1 MKSWVKEDH
10 SSTVQ
15 HRGDRETS
23 SAVQRVDF
31 DGSAVMNFFVGS
43 ASHRVG
49 DGSSRNWVVSAVCR
63 VGGSYRRSAS
73 ALRRQCIGSTVCVGS
88 ALRRVTSRR
97 HTSERLTSAAQR
109 FVGFSSTA
117 ASQQRVSS

>member
-1 MKSWVKEDH
+1 MR
-10 SSTVQ
+10 

-23 SAVQRVDF
+23 SAVQRVNF
-31 DGSAVMNFFVGS
+31 DATAVMNFFVGS

-63 VGGSYRRSAS
+63 VGGSYRRSAL
-73 ALRRQCIGSTVCVGS
+73 ALRRSASSRLFASAVRCV
-88 ALRRVTSRR
+88 ASRR
-97 HTSERLTSAAQR
+97 HTSERLTLASQG

-117 ASQQRVSS
+117 ATQQRASS